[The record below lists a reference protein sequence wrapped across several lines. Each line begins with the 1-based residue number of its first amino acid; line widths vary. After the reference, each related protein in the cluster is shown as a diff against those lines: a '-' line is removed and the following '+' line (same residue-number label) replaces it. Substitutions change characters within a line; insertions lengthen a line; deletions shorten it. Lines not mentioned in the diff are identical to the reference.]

1 MRAQDPSTCAPRS
14 PTLPVDFDT
23 SARFHNTYAMKRRR
37 SASDGHP
44 GPPRQST
51 SSPWRWNI
59 GGPIL
64 DFGDEAVDAGPSTAP
79 CACDDCAARPSST
92 LRSPPTLLSGRRASR
107 SSRAAFSGTDSD
119 DDDTGLLSSSNSTP
133 VAATSRRRL
142 RKQRDSSSRP
152 RPFLR
157 PLTTALALSL
167 ATAPLAAA
175 GPVPLP
181 SRSTTL
187 TAATDTSLPP
197 TRTIHSSPTT
207 APADTPTTIAT
218 KTTDDTLQRRRIES
232 VSLFEE
238 PSLLPSATLATLS
251 AEALPYVVTQSADGR
266 WYHDERPWW
275 IYGVVMVRLA
285 APADLLTCLG
295 TPRRRRRRERHD
307 HKRAPWRRCRRK

>member
-1 MRAQDPSTCAPRS
+1 
-14 PTLPVDFDT
+14 
-23 SARFHNTYAMKRRR
+23 MKRRR

-44 GPPRQST
+44 GPPRQPT

-64 DFGDEAVDAGPSTAP
+64 DFGDEAVDAGPSTPP
-79 CACDDCAARPSST
+79 CACDDCVPPPSST
-92 LRSPPTLLSGRRASR
+92 YRSSSPSSSSRRRASR
-107 SSRAAFSGTDSD
+107 SARNAFAGTDID
-119 DDDTGLLSSSNSTP
+119 DDLPLASTSNSTP
-133 VAATSRRRL
+133 VAGTSRRRL

-152 RPFLR
+152 WSLMR
-157 PLTTALALSL
+157 PLTTALALTL

-187 TAATDTSLPP
+187 TAATNTSPPP
-197 TRTIHSSPTT
+197 TRTIQSSPT
-207 APADTPTTIAT
+207 DTPTTIPT
-218 KTTDDTLQRRRIES
+218 KTETLQRRKIES

-251 AEALPYVVTQSADGR
+251 AEALPYVVTQSSDGR

-275 IYGVVMVRLA
+275 IYGVVMVRLYVA
-285 APADLLTCLG
+285 VIS
-295 TPRRRRRRERHD
+295 
-307 HKRAPWRRCRRK
+307 